1 MASKKANA
9 QANLDAAKEIFK
21 AVNGIGSLANEI
33 KYADRFSH
41 LEAARVALNTAYDAS
56 LQAMRM
62 AEKILA
68 ESERDPS

>member
-1 MASKKANA
+1 MASKMANA

-41 LEAARVALNTAYDAS
+41 LEAARVALNTALEAS
-56 LQAMRM
+56 LQAIRM

-68 ESERDPS
+68 EGHKEAS